1 MPVFLKQYGAR
12 RTGTNHLRS
21 LIRANYDDVIPLM
34 HVLGDKH
41 SPPPPFASLWRDAPT
56 PLAFAMATTAWAPAA
71 STHLEREEQRREV
84 ECVAEPLAEAYAN
97 GALGFVISIKDP
109 YAWIPSLAR
118 YHSWIPWNRT
128 SVVGPELAPGVV
140 EACREF
146 NTVYAAWLAL
156 ERRHIVRHEDLV
168 ADPEQTLRGLD
179 AAFDLKRT
187 KPVVRIETEAYA
199 LDWDHVGE
207 KRSGSV
213 FDREYYLGKKYLA
226 RLSPEVRDAVT
237 DTVNWELLNG
247 LGYAPSPIC

>member
-1 MPVFLKQYGAR
+1 VPVFLKQYGAR

-41 SPPPPFASLWRDAPT
+41 SPPPPFDTLWHESPT
-56 PLAFAMATTAWAPAA
+56 PLAFAMTTTAFAPAA

-84 ECVAEPLAEAYAN
+84 ERVAAPLAEAYAN
-97 GALGFVISIKDP
+97 GTLGFVISIKDP

-128 SVVGPELAPGVV
+128 SVVGPELAPKVV
-140 EACREF
+140 EACREL

-168 ADPEQTLRGLD
+168 ADPEETLRGLD
-179 AAFDLKRT
+179 AAFGLART
-187 KPVVRIETEAYA
+187 KPLVSIATEAYA

-213 FDREYYLGKKYLA
+213 FDREYYVEKKYLA

-237 DTVNWELLNG
+237 QTVDWELFAKF
-247 LGYAPSPIC
+247 GYVA